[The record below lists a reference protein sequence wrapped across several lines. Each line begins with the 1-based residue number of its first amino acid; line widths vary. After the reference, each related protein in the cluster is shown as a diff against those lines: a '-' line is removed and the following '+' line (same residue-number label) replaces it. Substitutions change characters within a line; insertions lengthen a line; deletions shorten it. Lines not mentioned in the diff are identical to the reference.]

1 MEWNVVL
8 PALTA
13 DGLLPPAG
21 APYLTDMDELRQIFV
36 DGAPAFRDERARVF
50 TALEL
55 HLGLARERVGAG
67 IHAWIDGG
75 FITHKTWAAPHDAD
89 VALVISPT
97 AHFVVDE
104 VLPLLTL
111 KDVSAVEPK
120 LATARL
126 QPMGGLVDAFLVPDQ
141 PAARATWHD
150 TWSSVKDATG
160 VIVQGQRKGYV
171 EVIL

>member
-1 MEWNVVL
+1 MAL

-13 DGLLPPAG
+13 DGLLPA
-21 APYLTDMDELRQIFV
+21 AASPYLTDMNELREIFV
-36 DGAPAFRDERARVF
+36 DRAPAFRDERARVF
-50 TALEL
+50 LALGL
-55 HLGLARERVGAG
+55 HLGLAREHVGAG
-67 IHAWIDGG
+67 TRAWIDGG
-75 FITHKTWAAPHDAD
+75 FITHKRWAAPHDAD

-97 AHFVVDE
+97 ATFTLDA

-111 KDVSAVEPK
+111 KDVSADEPR
-120 LATARL
+120 LGTARL

-141 PAARATWHD
+141 PAALASWHD

-160 VIVQGQRKGYV
+160 VIVPGRRKGYV

>member
-1 MEWNVVL
+1 VVL

-13 DGLLPPAG
+13 DGLLPAG
-21 APYLTDMDELRQIFV
+21 PVPYPTDMSELRDLFV
-36 DGAPAFRDERARVF
+36 DRAPAFRDERARVYA
-50 TALEL
+50 ALEL
-55 HLGLARERVGAG
+55 HLDLARDHVGAG
-67 IHAWIDGG
+67 TRAWIDGG

-89 VALVISPT
+89 VALVIPPT
-97 AHFVVDE
+97 ATFSIDG

-111 KDVSAVEPK
+111 KNVSADEPR
-120 LATARL
+120 LVTARL

-141 PAARATWHD
+141 PAHRASWHD

-160 VIVQGQRKGYV
+160 VIVPGRRKGYV